1 MGRYQRG
8 WLRVVERKQ
17 GCRAWQFRYYVID
30 SVSGKKQERSK
41 IIGTLA
47 DFPTETKCWHE
58 IDRQRLV
65 EKINQPQTDDK
76 LRFRQIAEFYLNSDA
91 FNKLASTT
99 QYCYRHIVNDYLV
112 PAWGDQF
119 AVDIKS
125 LAVEKW
131 LRSLKLAAPT
141 RGKTKYVMMVV
152 FLHAEKHERI
162 PERVHGQSGK
172 QDRHRNLF
180 GLRGRN
186 PDAQADVHNSKA
198 NGATGKHHDACWLR
212 LRALRFSEVAGLQWQ
227 DVDYAN
233 ECIHVRR
240 KWIGGRASEEL
251 KTKKSRSAVP
261 MAAVLAQFL
270 REWQN
275 ATAYG
280 KSTDWVFASAKTH
293 GRTPRVGNMLVADH
307 LRPAAIKAGVVL
319 KPGQRFGFHNLRH
332 SLSSLLITGQK
343 SDVRTT
349 QDILRHSS
357 SATTIDL
364 YTQSPMAQRI
374 AAQESVLRAILK
386 APDQKGENQERRG
399 GSTEWPKNRVAKTR
413 LSPTKWNVGR
423 TSRLD
428 RRIAFRFRRARSR
441 I

>member
-17 GCRAWQFRYYVID
+17 GRAWQFRYYAVD
-30 SVSGKKQERSK
+30 LVSGKKQERSK

-47 DFPTETKCWHE
+47 DFPTESACWRE
-58 IDRQRLV
+58 IDRQRLI

-76 LRFRQIAEFYLNSDA
+76 LRFRHIAEFYLSSEA
-91 FNKLASTT
+91 FSKLAPTT

-112 PAWGDQF
+112 PHWGDQF
-119 AVDIKS
+119 AIDIKS

-131 LRSLKLAAPT
+131 LRSLDLAAPT

-152 FLHAEKHERI
+152 FLHAEKYERI
-162 PERVHGQSGK
+162 PEGFTANLENKIDIESSSNYEAVILTPKQTFTILKLMGQPESTMT
-172 QDRHRNLF
+172 L
-180 GLRGRN
+180 LV
-186 PDAQADVHNSKA
+186 A
-198 NGATGKHHDACWLR
+198 ATG
-212 LRALRFSEVAGLQWQ
+212 LRFSEVAGLQWQ

-240 KWIGGRASEEL
+240 TWIGGKVSEQL
-251 KTKKSRSAVP
+251 KTKQSRSAVP
-261 MAAVLAQFL
+261 MAGELAQFL
-270 REWQN
+270 REWQKE
-275 ATAYG
+275 TPYG
-280 KSTDWVFASAKTH
+280 NRTDWVFASPKTH
-293 GRTPRVGNMLVADH
+293 GRTPRVGNMIVADH
-307 LRPAAIKAGVVL
+307 LRPAAIKAGVIL

-357 SATTIDL
+357 SATTLDL

-374 AAQESVLRAILK
+374 AAQESVLNAILK
-386 APDQKGENQERRG
+386 Q
-399 GSTEWPKNRVAKTR
+399 
-413 LSPTKWNVGR
+413 PT
-423 TSRLD
+423 
-428 RRIAFRFRRARSR
+428 RRARIRAVQNGSR
-441 I
+441 TRLRRLS

>member
-1 MGRYQRG
+1 M
-8 WLRVVERKQ
+8 
-17 GCRAWQFRYYVID
+17 WQFRYYVID
-30 SVSGKKQERSK
+30 LMSGKKKERAK
-41 IIGTLA
+41 LIGSLA
-47 DFPTETKCWHE
+47 DFPTESACWRE
-58 IDRQRLV
+58 IDRQRLI
-65 EKINQPQTDDK
+65 EKINQLQTDDK
-76 LRFRQIAEFYLNSDA
+76 LRFRHIAELYLNSDA
-91 FNKLASTT
+91 FRKLAPTT

-112 PAWGDQF
+112 RDWGDKF
-119 AVDIKS
+119 AVDFKS

-131 LRSLKLAAPT
+131 LRSLDLAAPT

-162 PERVHGQSGK
+162 PDGFTGNLESKIAIESSSNYEAVILTPK
-172 QDRHRNLF
+172 QTFTILK
-180 GLRGRN
+180 LMQQ
-186 PDAQADVHNSKA
+186 PESTITVLVA
-198 NGATGKHHDACWLR
+198 ATG
-212 LRALRFSEVAGLQWQ
+212 LRFSEVAGLQWQ

-233 ECIHVRR
+233 NCIHVRR
-240 KWIGGRASEEL
+240 KWIGGRVSEEL

-261 MAAVLAQFL
+261 MAAELAQVL
-270 REWQN
+270 REWQK

-280 KSTDWVFASAKTH
+280 NPTEWVFASAKTH

-357 SATTIDL
+357 SATTLDL

-386 APDQKGENQERRG
+386 Q
-399 GSTEWPKNRVAKTR
+399 
-413 LSPTKWNVGR
+413 PT
-423 TSRLD
+423 T
-428 RRIAFRFRRARSR
+428 RARIRTVRNGSR
-441 I
+441 TVWKKAG